1 MSATMLLEEAKVG
14 GLAFERV
21 RAERDAALK
30 LLFMVVNAAAT
41 MKTAFERRIAELEH
55 QLEELRRQVHGQKSE
70 KLKRPQLEAP
80 AAENASSGQ
89 GDPSAEKKAK
99 KKGHG
104 WRKVPKEAPREEVP
118 LDPDEKDLVCDL
130 CGAKRTK
137 IGSCEVTE
145 RWNYRPRSAFIE
157 EIIRERYR
165 CPNCQDGTV
174 IAPLPPAPLGKKRGR
189 SRAEAGILAQIVVS
203 KFADHLPLD
212 RQAAI
217 FRRSGVCISTSTLGE
232 WVHGTAELL
241 GPIAKSVLDSI
252 LTRYVVGFDETGL
265 RIIFRTKER
274 KGRKQPGRVWVY
286 RGLEGEVYFKISM
299 TKAKADKNGP
309 MTVLAKYE
317 GRLQADAAGAFDGL
331 YKNKKRIE
339 VGCRC
344 HERRGY
350 FKAKKSS
357 PKEAAHALS
366 VFKKIYEIEERVRD
380 AGPEERLAARLKETK
395 PIVDEFDAWVD
406 ALAASRKLVPG
417 TPLAKAIGYSR
428 NHRVALRRFLDD
440 PALSPDNNAVE
451 RAIRLV
457 AIGRRNWLFA
467 GSEVGADDAA
477 ILFTLVAGC
486 RELELDPWEY
496 FHDVIKRRAAGEPV
510 ENLTPRAWSETRR
523 KKST

>member
-1 MSATMLLEEAKVG
+1 MLLEETEVDRA
-14 GLAFERV
+14 AFEQMRI
-21 RAERDAALK
+21 ERDAALK
-30 LLFMVVNAAAT
+30 LLFMFVKAAAA
-41 MKTAFERRIAELEH
+41 MKTTFERRIAELEH
-55 QLEELRRQVHGQKSE
+55 QVEELRRLVHGQKSE

-80 AAENASSGQ
+80 TAENAPGE
-89 GDPSAEKKAK
+89 GDRPVEKKAK

-104 WRKVPKEAPREEVP
+104 WGKVPKEAPREKVF
-118 LDPDEKDLVCDL
+118 LDPDEKDLVCDV
-130 CGAKRTK
+130 CGAKRAK

-145 RWNYRPRSAFIE
+145 RWDYRPRSAFIE
-157 EIIRERYR
+157 EIIRERFR
-165 CPNCQDGTV
+165 CPKCQDGTV
-174 IAPLPPAPLGKKRGR
+174 IAPLPPAPLGKERGR

-203 KFADHLPLD
+203 KFADHLPLH

-217 FRRSGVCISTSTLGE
+217 FKRSGVCISTSTLGTWE
-232 WVHGTAELL
+232 HGTAELL
-241 GPIAKSVLDSI
+241 GPIAKCVLDSI

-265 RIIFRTKER
+265 RIIFRSKER
-274 KGRKQPGRVWVY
+274 KGQKQPGRVWVY
-286 RGLEGEVYFKISM
+286 RGLEGETYFKISV

-357 PKEAAHALS
+357 PKEAARALA

-380 AGPEERLAARLKETK
+380 ASPEERLAARQKETK

-406 ALAASRKLVPG
+406 KLAASGELVPG

-451 RAIRLV
+451 RALRLV
-457 AIGRRNWLFA
+457 AVGRRNWLFA
-467 GSEVGADDAA
+467 GSERGADDAA

-496 FHDVIKRRAAGEPV
+496 FHDVIKRSAAGEPP
-510 ENLTPRAWSETRR
+510 ENLTPRAWWETRR

>member
-1 MSATMLLEEAKVG
+1 MLLEETEVDRAT
-14 GLAFERV
+14 FERMKI
-21 RAERDAALK
+21 ERDAALK
-30 LLFMVVNAAAT
+30 LLFMVVNAAVA
-41 MKTAFERRIAELEH
+41 MKTAFEKRISELEH
-55 QLEELRRQVHGQKSE
+55 QVEELRQQVHGQKSE
-70 KLKRPQLEAP
+70 RLKRSQLEALTSGS
-80 AAENASSGQ
+80 ASSGE
-89 GDPSAEKKAK
+89 GAPPAEKKAK

-104 WRKVPKEAPREEVP
+104 WRRVPKEAPREKVP
-118 LDPDEKDLVCDL
+118 LEPDKKDLVCDV
-130 CGAKRTK
+130 CGAKRTRF
-137 IGSCEVTE
+137 GSCEVTE
-145 RWNYRPRSAFIE
+145 RWDYRPRSAFIA

-189 SRAEAGILAQIVVS
+189 SRAEAGILAHIVVS

-212 RQAAI
+212 RQASI
-217 FRRSGVCISTSTLGE
+217 FRRSGVCISPSTLGE

-265 RIIFRTKER
+265 RIIFRSKDR

-286 RGLEGEVYFKISM
+286 RGLEGEVYFKISV

-309 MTVLAKYE
+309 MKVLASYE

-331 YKNKKRIE
+331 YNKRRIE

-350 FKAKKSS
+350 FKAKKSN
-357 PKEAAHALS
+357 PKEAAHALA
-366 VFKKIYEIEERVRD
+366 VFTKIYEIEARVRD
-380 AGPEERLAARLKETK
+380 ASPEERLAARQKETK

-451 RAIRLV
+451 RALRLV
-457 AIGRRNWLFA
+457 AVGRRNWLFA

-477 ILFTLVAGC
+477 ILYTLVAGC

-496 FHDVIKRRAAGEPV
+496 FHDVIERCAAGEAA